1 MTVETHS
8 AAIVRDQISVLSIA
22 ESFYDSSVAS
32 ALRKLGILERI
43 GHGEKSLDELA
54 VEVGIRHDTLARLL
68 NTGVALNLLA
78 SKNGAKYRKASVN
91 GSGPLPSVGEDYLIA
106 EGFFRSSVM
115 FALLKLRIFERIGE
129 GDGKSLKELA
139 AEVNARPDVLARLLD
154 AGVLLK
160 LLESDNKVIYRV
172 AAMCRS
178 VLLPSAG
185 ENYLGDWIRNLD
197 FFRQGLSKL
206 ADSVQQSSPHMNLSE
221 YLKTDKNGGRDFELA
236 MQNYAA
242 SRGKELVRHLDTS
255 QSESLLDLGAGPG
268 VYAFHLGMHN
278 PNLKLYLQD
287 MPEVL
292 EVAKEVQKKYPLK
305 NDVQYLPYDAVAGEV
320 PGSYDIV
327 LVSNMLHM
335 VGEQVSR
342 ALLKKLYKNVTRGG
356 SLVIQ
361 AQFLRD
367 DHMGGR
373 WPAVMDLILL
383 CTTSSGRN
391 HSVAEARQWMEEAG
405 FSNIEYRPMGLANTN
420 SLLRGY
426 KL

>member
-1 MTVETHS
+1 MTIETHS
-8 AAIVRDQISVLSIA
+8 AVHDQISVLSIA
-22 ESFYDSSVAS
+22 ESFYDSSVAT
-32 ALRKLGILERI
+32 ALVKLGILDRI

-54 VEVGIRHDTLARLL
+54 GEVGARHETLARLL

-78 SKNGAKYRKASVN
+78 SRDGARYRKASVN
-91 GSGPLPSVGEDYLIA
+91 GSGPLPSVGVDYPIA
-106 EGFFRSSVM
+106 EGFYRSSVM
-115 FALLKLRIFERIGE
+115 FALLKLRIFERIG
-129 GDGKSLKELA
+129 DAGKSLKELA
-139 AEVNARPDVLARLLD
+139 AEVNARPDALGRLLD
-154 AGVLLK
+154 GGVLLK
-160 LLESDNKVIYRV
+160 LLETDDQGTYRV
-172 AAMCRS
+172 APMCRS

-185 ENYLGDWIRNLD
+185 DNYLGDWIRNLD
-197 FFRQGLSKL
+197 FFRQALSKL
-206 ADSVQQSSPHMNLSE
+206 ADSVLNSSPHMNLSE

-242 SRGKELVRHLDTS
+242 LRGKELVRYLDTS
-255 QSESLLDLGAGPG
+255 RCESLLDLGAGPG

-292 EVAKEVQKKYPLK
+292 DVAKEVQKKYPLK
-305 NDVQYLPYDAVAGEV
+305 NEVHYLPYDAVSGDV
-320 PGSYDIV
+320 PGSYDMV

-335 VGEQVSR
+335 VGEQASR
-342 ALLKKLYKNVTRGG
+342 ALLKKLYNNVNPGG
-356 SLVIQ
+356 SVVIQ

-367 DHMGGR
+367 DHKGGR

-383 CTTSSGRN
+383 CTTPAGKN

-405 FSNIEYRPMGLANTN
+405 FTNIQYQAMGLANTN

-426 KL
+426 KS

>member
-1 MTVETHS
+1 M
-8 AAIVRDQISVLSIA
+8 RDQISVLSIA

-32 ALRKLGILERI
+32 ALTQLGVLERI
-43 GHGEKSLDELA
+43 GNGEKSLDELA
-54 VEVGIRHDTLARLL
+54 FDVGARRDTLARLL

-78 SKNGAKYRKASVN
+78 SKDGAAYRRASGD
-91 GSGPLPSVGEDYLIA
+91 GSGPLVSLGEDYLIA
-106 EGFFRSSVM
+106 EGFFRSGVM
-115 FALLKLRIFERIGE
+115 FALLELRIFERIGE
-129 GDGKSLKELA
+129 GNGKSVKELA
-139 AEVNARPDVLARLLD
+139 AEINTRPDMLARLLD

-160 LLESDNKVIYRV
+160 LLESDDRATYRV

-185 ENYLGDWIRNLD
+185 ENYLGDWIRNLG

-206 ADSVQQSSPHMNLSE
+206 ADCVLKSGPHMNLSE
-221 YLKTDKNGGRDFELA
+221 YLKTDTKGTRDFELA

-242 SRGKELVRHLDTS
+242 LRGKELVRHLDTS
-255 QSESLLDLGAGPG
+255 QSQSLLDLGTGPG

-278 PNLKLYLQD
+278 PKLKLYLQD

-305 NDVQYLPYDAVAGEV
+305 NEIYYLPYDAVKAEV
-320 PGSYDIV
+320 AGSYDIV

-335 VGEQVSR
+335 VGEQASR
-342 ALLKKLYKNVTRGG
+342 TLLKKLYKNVNRGG
-356 SLVIQ
+356 SVVIQ

-405 FSNIEYRPMGLANTN
+405 FSNMEYRAMGLANTN